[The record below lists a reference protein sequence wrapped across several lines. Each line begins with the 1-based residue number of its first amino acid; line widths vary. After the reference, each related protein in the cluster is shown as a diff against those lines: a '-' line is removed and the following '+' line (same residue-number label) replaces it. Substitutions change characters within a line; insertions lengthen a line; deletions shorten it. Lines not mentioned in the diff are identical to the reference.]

1 MSKIR
6 ERVNAQKT
14 NLIDKHYGEISGP
27 EPA

>member
-6 ERVNAQKT
+6 EKVNAQKT
-14 NLIDKHYGEISGP
+14 NLIDKHYREISDP